1 MNNTEEM
8 IPDIIRNVGVGFT
21 LRIFVSSQQDT
32 LREFYSQR
40 IQDHNAKIY
49 DDFPDSGFDLGLPKD
64 FNLAKTCSNKI
75 PLGIHCAMST
85 SSNNIREIPQAYYLY
100 PRSSVVKTPIRM
112 SNSVGIIDSGYR
124 GEITAFV
131 DMIDTTRNSFSVLA
145 MDRYFQIC
153 HPTLAPFKVIMVDSL
168 EELGTTCR
176 GAGGFGS
183 TGR

>member
-1 MNNTEEM
+1 MNNTEQM
-8 IPDIIRNVGVGFT
+8 IPAIIRDSGYVLKIFVPMEYET
-21 LRIFVSSQQDT
+21 LRA
-32 LREFYSQR
+32 FYRGR

-49 DDFPDSGFDLGLPKD
+49 DSFPDSGFDLGLSKD
-64 FNLAKTCSNKI
+64 IDLVKTCSNKI
-75 PLGIHCAMST
+75 SLGVHCAMF
-85 SSNNIREIPQAYYLY
+85 SNDQRQIPQAYYLY
-100 PRSSVVKTPIRM
+100 PRSSIVKTPIRM

-131 DMIDTTRNSFSVLA
+131 DMIDTTRNSFSCSA

-153 HPTLAPFKVIMVDSL
+153 HPSLHIFKVILVDSL

-176 GAGGFGS
+176 GARGFGS